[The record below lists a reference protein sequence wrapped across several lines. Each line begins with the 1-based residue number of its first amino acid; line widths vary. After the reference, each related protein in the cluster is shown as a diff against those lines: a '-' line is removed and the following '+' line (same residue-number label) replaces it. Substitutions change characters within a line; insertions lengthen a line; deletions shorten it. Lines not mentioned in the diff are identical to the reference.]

1 MKGLAIVAAVFVAYS
16 LVASRLDRL
25 SVTPAIVFVAT
36 GLILGVQSTGLLPDA
51 IRGGTVAVELTLAVL
66 LFADASTVR
75 LVDAR
80 ADARVPIRLLLIG
93 LPLTIVVG
101 TLLAKAV
108 YPTSGW
114 ATAALI
120 ATILSP
126 TDSALGLAVY
136 TDTAVPVRIRR
147 SLNLESGLNDGLVT
161 PFFTL
166 FLAVVVS
173 EDHVGPN
180 NWGLQAG
187 KEIGLAVVAAVVI
200 GGLGGWMLTLA
211 RRRGWMSPAS
221 EQLAVL
227 SLALLSYAGSVAI
240 GGNGFVAAF
249 GAGIVFGRTSAGE
262 MHKPVEFT
270 ETVGLVGSFVVWL
283 LFGAL
288 LARPVLTH
296 SFHPRAIVYAALS
309 LTVVR
314 MLPVALS
321 LLGLKFRRD
330 TLLFMGWFG
339 PRGLASVVF
348 TLIAVEDLHHAAVA
362 TDVLVEVVVWT
373 VLLSVLAHGL
383 SARPLA
389 RAYAGR
395 LGRLSDLPELEEA
408 PEPRMRRRN
417 LSAGPSL
424 RAAPA
429 AGDPS

>member
-1 MKGLAIVAAVFVAYS
+1 M
-16 LVASRLDRL
+16 
-25 SVTPAIVFVAT
+25 TPAIVFVAT

-75 LVDAR
+75 LVDAE

-93 LPLTIVVG
+93 LPLTIVIG

-136 TDTAVPVRIRR
+136 TNTAVPVRIRR

-180 NWGLQAG
+180 NWALQAG

-211 RRRGWMSPAS
+211 RPPGLDVASFRAARDLVACSAQLCGLGRNRRERLRRSLWSGHRLRADHRRRDAQARGIHRNRRPGRFLRRLAPLRGAARTPRPHPQLPSARHRLCRAQLDCRPHASRRSEPARS
-221 EQLAVL
+221 QVPTTTR
-227 SLALLSYAGSVAI
+227 SCSWDGSV
-240 GGNGFVAAF
+240 
-249 GAGIVFGRTSAGE
+249 
-262 MHKPVEFT
+262 
-270 ETVGLVGSFVVWL
+270 
-283 LFGAL
+283 
-288 LARPVLTH
+288 
-296 SFHPRAIVYAALS
+296 
-309 LTVVR
+309 
-314 MLPVALS
+314 
-321 LLGLKFRRD
+321 
-330 TLLFMGWFG
+330 
-339 PRGLASVVF
+339 
-348 TLIAVEDLHHAAVA
+348 HAA
-362 TDVLVEVVVWT
+362 W
-373 VLLSVLAHGL
+373 
-383 SARPLA
+383 
-389 RAYAGR
+389 
-395 LGRLSDLPELEEA
+395 
-408 PEPRMRRRN
+408 PRSCSR
-417 LSAGPSL
+417 
-424 RAAPA
+424 
-429 AGDPS
+429 

>member
-36 GLILGVQSTGLLPDA
+36 GLILGVQSTGLLSDA
-51 IRGGTVAVELTLAVL
+51 VRGGTVAVELTLAVL

-75 LVDAR
+75 LVDAE

-93 LPLTIVVG
+93 LPLTIVIG
-101 TLLAKAV
+101 TLLAKAL

-136 TDTAVPVRIRR
+136 TNTAVPVRIRR

-173 EDHVGPN
+173 EDRIGPN
-180 NWGLQAG
+180 NWAFQAG
-187 KEIGLAVVAAVVI
+187 KEIGLAVVAAIVI
-200 GGLGGWMLTLA
+200 GGLGGWMLTHA
-211 RRRGWMSPAS
+211 HRRGWTSPVS
-221 EQLAVL
+221 EQFATL

-249 GAGIVFGRTSAGE
+249 GAGIVFGRATAGQ

-270 ETVGLVGSFVVWL
+270 ETVGMVGSFVVWV

-288 LARPVLTH
+288 LARPLLTH
-296 SFHPRAIVYAALS
+296 SVHPRAIVYAVLS

-348 TLIAVEDLHHAAVA
+348 TLIAFDDLHHAAVA
-362 TDVLVEVVVWT
+362 TDVVVEVAVWT
-373 VLLSVLAHGL
+373 ILLSVVAHGV
-383 SARPLA
+383 SAGPLA
-389 RAYAGR
+389 RAYGSR
-395 LGRLSDLPELEEA
+395 FSGLSDLPELEEA

-417 LSAGPSL
+417 LSAGASL
-424 RAAPA
+424 RAAPT